1 MGDIS
6 ARAVST
12 DGRTRMAFRAKYWL
26 VAVCTVVCLTVLLVY
41 RFILTEDAI
50 DMAFHYGTSNI
61 KCGANTKLL
70 ETIDHIECIEENP
83 IFFLETS
90 NSPRISARGSC
101 AVESAAKHHPDRQVR
116 VLFSSPTVL
125 DLTDPFM
132 KSLTQLSNV
141 QLLRMDMALLVEDT
155 PLWHWYKK
163 GKWKSSPFRTV
174 HVSDALRLSIIWKYG
189 GIYLDTDVVV
199 LRSLSHLHNTTTT
212 DNGKNLGS
220 AFLAFEPYHPLLQAT
235 ITDFATSY
243 TPSDFASNGPVL
255 LDKHF
260 KQRCHVE
267 LVDELYKGGENTCD
281 VDVLP
286 YKSTYPIDYND
297 WREYFKP
304 QETLNETA
312 FDSCFIIHVWNYL
325 SHGGMLV
332 VGQNSLYEV
341 VMKRH
346 CPKVYELIKKV
357 GFA

>member
-1 MGDIS
+1 MKTPLIKPLLK
-6 ARAVST
+6 

-70 ETIDHIECIEENP
+70 ETIDRIECIEENP

-101 AVESAAKHHPDRQVR
+101 AVESAAKHHPDRQ
-116 VLFSSPTVL
+116 
-125 DLTDPFM
+125 
-132 KSLTQLSNV
+132 
-141 QLLRMDMALLVEDT
+141 
-155 PLWHWYKK
+155 
-163 GKWKSSPFRTV
+163 TV

-255 LDKHF
+255 LNKHF

-286 YKSTYPIDYND
+286 YKSTYPIDYKD